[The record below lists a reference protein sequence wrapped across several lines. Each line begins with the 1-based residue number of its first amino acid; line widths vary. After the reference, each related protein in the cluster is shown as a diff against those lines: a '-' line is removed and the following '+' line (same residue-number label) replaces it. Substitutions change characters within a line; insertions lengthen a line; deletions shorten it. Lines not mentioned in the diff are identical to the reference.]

1 VNSKNTTNAKK
12 SSDDPQMNAD
22 GHRWEAAFI
31 HLRPSASSADLSL
44 GAFLR
49 VLCVLVVQL
58 TVSAFGICGCRS
70 SGAVARAPERFVDVT
85 AASGL
90 GSFIHTDGSS
100 GRRFFVEQIGSGC
113 AFLDYDN
120 DGWQDVY
127 LCNGAPL
134 PGYQGPR
141 PRNALFHNDRDGRFT
156 DVTGAAGVGCGHY
169 AIGCA
174 AGDYDNDGFLD
185 LYVCCYG
192 PNVLYHNNGDG
203 TFTDVTRRAGVAD
216 PRLSSSAAWGDYDGD
231 GFLDLYVANYV
242 RWRLDR
248 DRWCSK
254 FPGHNSYCGPT
265 LYPPEVD
272 TLYHNNGYGTF
283 TDVSDSS
290 GIRAKAANGLAVLWC
305 DANEDGRPDIVVAD
319 DQTPNLLWR
328 NDGGGHFTDVATEA
342 GVAFGE
348 LGNAQAGMGV
358 DAGDY
363 DNDGRVDLVVTNFS
377 EEANSLFH
385 NERGAGERSGR
396 FRDVSFPAG
405 IGSATLL
412 YLGFGTGFLDYDRD
426 GWLDL
431 FFANG
436 HVMDDI
442 EKYSDVV
449 TWAQPNQL
457 FRNRGAATPGARFE
471 DVSAATGIGG
481 RRAVSRGAAFGDFNN
496 DGRPDILVSTLRG
509 APLLLRNDCAP
520 SAHWLRLRLRA
531 AWGNPHAIGASVTLT
546 AGGLTQRRDV
556 RSGGSYASS
565 SDLRPL
571 FGLGAA
577 TRVDRLRVRWPSGQ
591 ETELQGVAADREVV
605 LEEPRRKAAASPVRY
620 GS

>member
-1 VNSKNTTNAKK
+1 
-12 SSDDPQMNAD
+12 
-22 GHRWEAAFI
+22 
-31 HLRPSASSADLSL
+31 
-44 GAFLR
+44 
-49 VLCVLVVQL
+49 
-58 TVSAFGICGCRS
+58 
-70 SGAVARAPERFVDVT
+70 VT

-90 GSFIHTDGSS
+90 GSFVHSDGSS

-127 LCNGAPL
+127 LCSGAPL
-134 PGYQGPR
+134 PGYRGPR
-141 PRNALFHNDRDGRFT
+141 PRNALFRNNRDGTFT
-156 DVTGAAGVGCGHY
+156 DVTAAARVGCGRY

-185 LYVCCYG
+185 LYVCCFG

-203 TFTDVTRRAGVAD
+203 TFTDVTRRAGVGD

-242 RWRLDR
+242 KYRLDR
-248 DRWCSK
+248 DLWCSK
-254 FPGHNSYCGPT
+254 FAGHKSYCGPT
-265 LYPPEVD
+265 LYPPEVG
-272 TLYHNNGYGTF
+272 TLYHNDGDGTF
-283 TDVSDSS
+283 TDVSMAA
-290 GIRAKAANGLAVLWC
+290 GIRARTGNGLGVLWL
-305 DANEDGRPDIVVAD
+305 DFDDDGRQDIFVAD
-319 DQTPNLLWR
+319 DQTPNLLWH
-328 NDGGGHFTDVATEA
+328 NEGGGRFTDVGTEA
-342 GVAFGE
+342 GVAYGE

-363 DNDGRVDLVVTNFS
+363 DNDGRLDLVVTNFS
-377 EEANSLFH
+377 EETNSLFH
-385 NERGAGERSGR
+385 NEGGQAGSACR

-405 IGSATLL
+405 IGAPTLL

-457 FRNRGAATPGARFE
+457 FRSRGAAPGARFE
-471 DVSAATGIGG
+471 DVSATTGIGA

-509 APLLLRNDCAP
+509 APSLLRNDCAP
-520 SAHWLRLRLRA
+520 NAHWLQLRLRA
-531 AWGNPHAIGASVTLT
+531 AWGNPQAIGGTVTLT

-591 ETELQGVAADREVV
+591 VTELQGVGVDRMVEI
-605 LEEPRRKAAASPVRY
+605 EEPRR
-620 GS
+620 

>member
-1 VNSKNTTNAKK
+1 
-12 SSDDPQMNAD
+12 MNAD
-22 GHRWEAAFI
+22 GRRLERSI
-31 HLRPSASSADLSL
+31 PHLRLSASSADELFFVLIHIPAFLVVLTLLVSL
-44 GAFLR
+44 G
-49 VLCVLVVQL
+49 
-58 TVSAFGICGCRS
+58 GCRS
-70 SGAVARAPERFVDVT
+70 SSAVSRAPERFTDVT

-90 GSFIHTDGSS
+90 GSFVHTDGSS

-127 LCNGAPL
+127 FCNGAPL
-134 PGYQGPR
+134 PGYRGPR
-141 PRNALFHNDRDGRFT
+141 PRNALFHNNRDGTFNDAT
-156 DVTGAAGVGCGHY
+156 QVAGVGCGRY

-185 LYVCCYG
+185 LYVCCFG

-203 TFTDVTRRAGVAD
+203 TFTDVTRRAGVGD
-216 PRLSSSAAWGDYDGD
+216 PRFSSSAAWGDYDGD

-242 RWRLDR
+242 KYRLDR
-248 DRWCSK
+248 DLWCSK
-254 FPGHNSYCGPT
+254 FAGHKSYCGPT
-265 LYPPEVD
+265 LYPAEVD
-272 TLYHNNGYGTF
+272 TLYHNNGDGTF
-283 TDVSDSS
+283 SDVSEAA
-290 GIRAKAANGLAVLWC
+290 GVRAHAANGLAVLWV
-305 DANEDGRPDIVVAD
+305 DADEDGRPDIFVAD
-319 DQTPNLLWR
+319 DQTPNLLWH
-328 NDGGGHFTDVATEA
+328 NEGGGRFTEVATEM
-342 GVAFGE
+342 GVAYGE

-377 EEANSLFH
+377 EETNSLFH
-385 NERGAGERSGR
+385 NEGAFGDGATDRPVSSPR
-396 FRDVSFPAG
+396 FRDVSFPEG
-405 IGSATLL
+405 IGAATLL

-457 FRNRGAATPGARFE
+457 FRNRGTAPGARFE
-471 DVSAATGIGG
+471 DVSLATGVGG

-496 DGRPDILVSTLRG
+496 DGRTDILVSTLRG
-509 APLLLRNDCAP
+509 PPLLLRNDCAP
-520 SAHWLRLRLRA
+520 NAHWLRVRLRP
-531 AWGNPHAIGASVTLT
+531 AWGNPQAVGATVTLT
-546 AGGLTQRRDV
+546 AGGLTQRRDI
-556 RSGGSYASS
+556 RTGGSYASS

-571 FGLGAA
+571 FGLGNA
-577 TRVDRLRVRWPSGQ
+577 TRVDLLRVRWPSGRA
-591 ETELQGVAADREVV
+591 TELRGVDVDREVV
-605 LEEPRRKAAASPVRY
+605 VEEARQSMS
-620 GS
+620 GGG